1 MKNIVR
7 KILPVKILEAITKY
21 RQMRQWREYGYLEN
35 SPQLVKEEVFIKY
48 GIQDSQWVE
57 TGTYL
62 GTTTRFLSDRFP
74 SVHSI
79 EPGLD
84 LFKQAVE
91 RFKGRNVK
99 LYNDVSENVFPEL
112 LPTLSGD
119 INFWLDGHYS
129 AGVTFKGDKDCPV
142 EDELNAISENLSLL
156 SNVTILIDDVR
167 CFLPTSDG
175 YNEYP
180 SLDYLVDWARE
191 HRFNW
196 LIVHDIFVMKNH

>member
-7 KILPVKILEAITKY
+7 KIMPVKILEPITKY

-48 GIQDSQWVE
+48 GIRDSQWVE

-62 GTTTRFLSDRFP
+62 GTTTQFLSDRFP
-74 SVHSI
+74 FVHSI
-79 EPGLD
+79 EPGLN
-84 LFKQAVE
+84 LFKQAIE

-142 EDELNAISENLSLL
+142 VDELNAISENLSLL

-167 CFLPTSDG
+167 CFLPTSDD
-175 YNEYP
+175 YNDYP

-196 LIVHDIFVMKNH
+196 LIAHDIFVMKNH